1 MQEREF
7 LGKNQIN
14 RTAMLQQKMPYSL
27 VTLRDKFAVL
37 S

>member
-14 RTAMLQQKMPYSL
+14 RTAILQQKMPYSSAEDH
-27 VTLRDKFAVL
+27 DKFAVL